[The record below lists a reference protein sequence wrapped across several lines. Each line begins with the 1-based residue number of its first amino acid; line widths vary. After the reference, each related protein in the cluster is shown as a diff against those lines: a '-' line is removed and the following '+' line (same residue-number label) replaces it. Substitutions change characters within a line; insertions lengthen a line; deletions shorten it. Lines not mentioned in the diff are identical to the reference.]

1 MSTGCTKTKSW
12 MKRSIGNPK
21 HYPYAPI
28 LRPLP
33 HRVERVTFVR
43 HAVKRFYLTLARVEL
58 VKPREII
65 TKMSRKLFF
74 LLSPS
79 AVLFYFLFTVRVPHK
94 KTINL
99 LFTDHQEIV
108 SRRGLFT
115 THVRLVAGKGR
126 GGGACGA
133 RWLMHSLR
141 LPRRKMSKWYILSFT
156 ELSIT
161 LQGNLQQLLQF
172 SSQWIIDAK

>member
-1 MSTGCTKTKSW
+1 MFYYEYVIQQVMGGNVDQDEYRRRESNPIYMSTGCTKTKSW

-21 HYPYAPI
+21 HYPYASS

-33 HRVERVTFVR
+33 PSTRKGHIRTTRCKHPR
-43 HAVKRFYLTLARVEL
+43 LTPARTKL
-58 VKPREII
+58 VKASEII

-115 THVRLVAGKGR
+115 THVCLVPAGGVR
-126 GGGACGA
+126 V
-133 RWLMHSLR
+133 MHSLR
-141 LPRRKMSKWYILSFT
+141 LARP
-156 ELSIT
+156 
-161 LQGNLQQLLQF
+161 
-172 SSQWIIDAK
+172 